1 MARFEWQSVCTFAGV
16 AGARHFRELVCW
28 QLARRL
34 KLALYRFIERPEVK
48 SDFKFCNQVRD
59 AAASAPRNI
68 AEGFGR
74 RTHAEFARYLDVA
87 RGSLD
92 ECQNHLQDAVDRRN
106 LNEADFNE
114 MNVLA
119 KRTVA
124 AVAALQRYLRSNQSG
139 PQ

>member
-1 MARFEWQSVCTFAGV
+1 V

-28 QLARRL
+28 QLARSL

-48 SDFKFCNQVRD
+48 NDFKFYNQVRD

-74 RTHAEFARYLDVA
+74 RTHAEFAHYLDVA

-92 ECQNHLQDAVDRRN
+92 ECQNHLQDAVDRRY

-139 PQ
+139 SQ